1 MRPAEPFPPAETR
14 SKFMF
19 TTLANRVLVA
29 IMATTASLGSIN
41 IASGHFIWLAITNQ
55 DKATSLPELADG
67 ENVVAIAAPTLEVYF
82 GESASPDN
90 PSLLD
95 LLADMQLW
103 EVSDGSPPRA
113 IKAKRAGDSLTAKI
127 DEVVEENAANSIYVA
142 SKDFGLRD
150 KGGEK
155 FRLMYY
161 AKTGPGIDSQ
171 TWQKVDSAE
180 LIAFDIVPRLSGGKI
195 ELALQYKG
203 SPAVD
208 SEVLILGPDDSDGDD
223 FEGTS
228 DADGKYVF
236 TPTIPGRYSIRA
248 RHVENTPGTVG
259 EDAYDVVRHYVTLTL
274 DVPASSVPMEVEV
287 LGDLPTSLTS
297 FGGAVLGD
305 YVYIYGGTKGSSHD
319 YSSELQND
327 SLMRMPVS
335 GGQWET
341 IVKGPHLQ
349 GLALVPH
356 GEKLYRIGGF
366 EARNK
371 TGDEQD
377 LWSVDSVT
385 SFDPKTNQWTDMPAL
400 PEPRSSFDAVVLN
413 NHIYVVGGWAMAGG
427 GRSTWHETAWKM
439 DLTLDKPQWTALA
452 KTPFE
457 RRALTLAA
465 HDGKL
470 FAIGGITSGGDTSP
484 ETDIYDP
491 KSDTWTPGP
500 ELVGEDPMTGFGAS
514 AFATGGDL
522 YISTVSGSFQKL
534 SSDASKWVVIAQ
546 TPTARFFHR
555 MLPVSDSAFVVVGGS
570 NMRGRIKAVE
580 RIEVPAVAEKD

>member
-1 MRPAEPFPPAETR
+1 
-14 SKFMF
+14 MF
-19 TTLANRVLVA
+19 TQLANRVLIA
-29 IMATTASLGSIN
+29 IIATTASLGSIN
-41 IASGHFIWLAITNQ
+41 DASGHFIWLAKTGQ
-55 DKATSLPELADG
+55 DKATSQDQNADG
-67 ENVVAIAAPTLEVYF
+67 KNAVANSAPSLEVYF
-82 GESASPDN
+82 GESAAPDN
-90 PSLLD
+90 PRLLD

-103 EVSDGSPPRA
+103 QLSDDGQPQA
-113 IKAKRAGDSLTAKI
+113 IKATREGDSLSAKI
-127 DEVVEENAANSIYVA
+127 ADAAEDGGANTLYVA

-161 AKTGPGIDSQ
+161 AKTGPAIDSQ
-171 TWQKVDSAE
+171 AWQKVDASE
-180 LIAFDIVPRLSGGKI
+180 SIAFNIVPQLSGGKI

-203 SPAVD
+203 SPAAE
-208 SEVLILGPDDSDGDD
+208 SEVLILGPDDSDGED

-228 DADGKYVF
+228 DADGKYLF
-236 TPTIPGRYSIRA
+236 TPTMPGRYSIRA
-248 RHVENTPGTVG
+248 LHVENTPGKIG
-259 EDAYDVVRHYVTLTL
+259 DDAYDVVRHYVTLTL
-274 DVPASSVPMEVEV
+274 DVPASAVPMEFKN
-287 LGDLPTSLTS
+287 LGELPTTLTS

-305 YVYIYGGTKGSSHD
+305 FVYIYGGTKGSSHV

-327 SLMRMPVS
+327 SLMRMPIS

-341 IVKGPHLQ
+341 VAKGPHLQ

-356 GEKLYRIGGF
+356 GDKLYRIGGF

-371 TGDEQD
+371 DGDEQD

-385 SFDPKTNQWTDMPAL
+385 SFDPKTNQWTDMPPL
-400 PEPRSSFDAVVLN
+400 PEPRSSFDAVVMDD
-413 NHIYVVGGWAMAGG
+413 HIYVVGGWGMAGG

-439 DLTLDKPQWTALA
+439 DLTQDKPQWTAIA

-457 RRALTLAA
+457 RRALALAA

-470 FAIGGITSGGDTSP
+470 FAIGGITAGGDTSL

-491 KSDTWTPGP
+491 NSDTWTQGPG
-500 ELVGEDPMTGFGAS
+500 LIGEDAMTGFGAS
-514 AFATGGDL
+514 AFATGGNL
-522 YISTVSGSFQKL
+522 YISTVAGSFQKL
-534 SSDASKWVVIAQ
+534 SPDASEWDVIAQ

-580 RIEVPAVAEKD
+580 RIEVPAPAKKD